1 MTDSRPLSLFHPHI
15 AAEAIERVR
24 AVLESGR
31 VGEGDVVGEFE
42 ATLADVVGLSNPVA
56 VNSCTS
62 ALHLA
67 LVLAGV
73 GTGDEVVLPPQTFVA
88 TGMAVLMQAATPVFA
103 DIDPETGN
111 LSSASFAQAIT
122 SRTKAVIPVHWGGL
136 PCDLDAIDAIASD
149 HGITII
155 EDAAQAL
162 GATYRGNPVG
172 SMSRFAAF
180 SFQAM
185 KHVTTGDGGA
195 LCCAA
200 PEDAE
205 RARVSRSFGMKR
217 SRVTRLRDWDE
228 ELEIEGIGFM
238 YHMNN
243 VAAAIGLGNLSD
255 FPRRLERRREIGA
268 RYRAE
273 LADVPGLTLPRLDDG
288 WGHAYWFFNIAV
300 EERDAF
306 AVAMGNRGVPVS
318 VVNSR
323 IDAHPVFGGMR
334 GGLPGMSWFNTHQ
347 IALPVHD
354 ALTDANVE
362 RIVAAVKTG
371 W

>member
-1 MTDSRPLSLFHPHI
+1 
-15 AAEAIERVR
+15 
-24 AVLESGR
+24 
-31 VGEGDVVGEFE
+31 
-42 ATLADVVGLSNPVA
+42 
-56 VNSCTS
+56 
-62 ALHLA
+62 
-67 LVLAGV
+67 
-73 GTGDEVVLPPQTFVA
+73 
-88 TGMAVLMQAATPVFA
+88 
-103 DIDPETGN
+103 
-111 LSSASFAQAIT
+111 
-122 SRTKAVIPVHWGGL
+122 
-136 PCDLDAIDAIASD
+136 
-149 HGITII
+149 
-155 EDAAQAL
+155 
-162 GATYRGNPVG
+162 
-172 SMSRFAAF
+172 MSRFAAF

-371 W
+371 WLTHDARYNLGRRPIGHRDRNSDGRPVKLLPERLASGRSNRPLTTLCGVSGAACWRAGGVIPDHVIT